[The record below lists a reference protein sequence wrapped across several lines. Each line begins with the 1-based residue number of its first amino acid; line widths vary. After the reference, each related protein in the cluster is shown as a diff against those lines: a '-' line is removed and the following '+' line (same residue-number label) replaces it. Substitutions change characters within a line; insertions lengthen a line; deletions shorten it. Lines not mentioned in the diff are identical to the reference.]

1 MDELIIETG
10 HKPEVTIEAQGKLYI
25 KGWDRA
31 EVRAST
37 SGKDNLTLKKDG
49 ENVKV
54 QSLSNC
60 EMRVPFETSLIVQSA
75 HRETI
80 LKSVTGQ
87 ITIQQAGASLTL
99 NDVGD
104 TLIEFVGRDV
114 NVREVHGDLT
124 IQHAGRFVNASH
136 LTGNFTAESIGAH
149 LTLSQVGGNV
159 SALAHGNATLS
170 LDPQAG
176 KAYTVEARGV
186 LTCRIPSSANVTV
199 QINGQGPIITK
210 IGGES
215 KTTHDKSH
223 TFTLGD
229 GSATLELTA
238 NGPISLLEN
247 GNEYYPDDYHFETD
261 MELEMDTLA
270 QNITQQ
276 VHEQISM
283 QMNMLEAQM
292 DALVDTH
299 GISDEKAER
308 IRKRTEEKVARAQ
321 EKIARAQE
329 KAAKKIEMARRKAEK
344 SGRHYDDG
352 IHTGI
357 DEAREGIRE
366 GLAAAKAAVSFALGG
381 TRKSPP
387 SDPVSDEERMMILNM
402 LAEKKI
408 SIEQAEALL
417 SALEG
422 KSQ

>member
-1 MDELIIETG
+1 MDELIIETS

-31 EVRAST
+31 EVRASA
-37 SGKDNLTLKKDG
+37 SGKDNLSLKKEG
-49 ENVKV
+49 ESVNI

-60 EMRVPFETSLIVQSA
+60 EMRVPYETRLLIQSA
-75 HRETI
+75 RRETI
-80 LKSVTGQ
+80 LKSVTGH

-99 NDVGD
+99 NDVGV
-104 TLIEFVGRDV
+104 TRIEYVDRDI

-124 IQHAGRFVNASH
+124 IQRAGGFVHASH
-136 LTGNFTAESIGAH
+136 IAGNFTAESIGAH
-149 LTLSQVGGNV
+149 LTLKQIEGNV
-159 SALAHGNATLS
+159 TALAHGNVTLI
-170 LDPQAG
+170 LDP
-176 KAYTVEARGV
+176 KPKKTYTVEAHGV
-186 LTCRIPSSANVTV
+186 LTCQIPSDANVTV
-199 QINGQGPIITK
+199 EINGQGPIVTK
-210 IGGES
+210 IGSE
-215 KTTHDKSH
+215 TQTIRDNTHSL
-223 TFTLGD
+223 TLGD
-229 GSATLELTA
+229 GSARLELTGY
-238 NGPISLLEN
+238 GPVSLLEN
-247 GNEYYPDDYHFETD
+247 GKDFSTEDYHFETD
-261 MELEMDTLA
+261 MDLEMDTLA

-276 VHEQISM
+276 VNEQISM

-292 DALVDTH
+292 DALVDTY
-299 GISDEKAER
+299 GISEEKAER

-329 KAAKKIEMARRKAEK
+329 KAAQKIEMARRKAEK
-344 SGRHYDDG
+344 SGRYHDYG
-352 IHTGI
+352 IHTGL
-357 DEAREGIRE
+357 DEARAGIRE
-366 GLAAAKAAVSFALGG
+366 GLAAAKSAVSFALGS